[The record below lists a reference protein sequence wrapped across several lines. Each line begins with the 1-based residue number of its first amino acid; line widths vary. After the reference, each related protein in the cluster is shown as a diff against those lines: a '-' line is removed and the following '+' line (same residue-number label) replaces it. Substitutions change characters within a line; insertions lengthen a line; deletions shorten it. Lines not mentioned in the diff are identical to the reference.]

1 MAISGRHCPSERA
14 IVKTAT
20 APDLSLRGGHRP
32 TWQSREGTAFRNE
45 PSSKRQPPPT
55 CHCEEAQPTWQS
67 REGTSS
73 SYKVPIKTYQ
83 PIASVAALTAQPL
96 AALPPYGCG
105 VPLAGSERLAGWQY
119 SGHVFYGIRPPSLSF
134 RGAKRRGNLKQA
146 LTISPGLSCVPG
158 VYCEIAAAPAEPRN
172 DKSDSLLHPEGRKG
186 KPESAFL
193 PCHSEERS
201 DVGISCRQLRFRR
214 WLSYDPTGCCEIATA
229 PAEPR
234 NDKPESRCGRRAASS
249 NPYAIS
255 GNCYISHSA
264 DRSTH
269 LGFIVATS
277 ASFRLRD
284 QPLICFSRSIA
295 ALTSG
300 VVSK

>member
-1 MAISGRHCPSERA
+1 M
-14 IVKTAT
+14 
-20 APDLSLRGGHRP
+20 SLRGGRSP
-32 TWQSREGTAFRNE
+32 TWQSREGTAVRNE

-119 SGHVFYGIRPPSLSF
+119 SGHVFYGMRPPSLSF

-172 DKSDSLLHPEGRKG
+172 DKSGGFPHPEGR
-186 KPESAFL
+186 
-193 PCHSEERS
+193 
-201 DVGISCRQLRFRR
+201 
-214 WLSYDPTGCCEIATA
+214 
-229 PAEPR
+229 
-234 NDKPESRCGRRAASS
+234 NDKSENRCGRRAASA

-255 GNCYISHSA
+255 GNCYISQSA
-264 DRSTH
+264 DKSTH
-269 LGFIVATS
+269 LGFIVAIS
-277 ASFRLRD
+277 ASFLLRD
-284 QPLICFSRSIA
+284 QLFICFSRSIA

>member
-1 MAISGRHCPSERA
+1 MTNLRTGAVGGAISGRHCLSERA

-20 APDLSLRGGHRP
+20 APDLSLRGGR
-32 TWQSREGTAFRNE
+32 R
-45 PSSKRQPPPT
+45 
-55 CHCEEAQPTWQS
+55 PTWQS

-119 SGHVFYGIRPPSLSF
+119 SGHVFYGMRPPSLSF

-172 DKSDSLLHPEGRKG
+172 DKSGEYGG
-186 KPESAFL
+186 
-193 PCHSEERS
+193 
-201 DVGISCRQLRFRR
+201 
-214 WLSYDPTGCCEIATA
+214 A
-229 PAEPR
+229 PAPFCR
-234 NDKPESRCGRRAASS
+234 
-249 NPYAIS
+249 
-255 GNCYISHSA
+255 
-264 DRSTH
+264 
-269 LGFIVATS
+269 
-277 ASFRLRD
+277 
-284 QPLICFSRSIA
+284 
-295 ALTSG
+295 
-300 VVSK
+300 

>member
-1 MAISGRHCPSERA
+1 MPSERGCRVPVVRCRGA
-14 IVKTAT
+14 VCPSRRNAADPYRLPAKT
-20 APDLSLRGGHRP
+20 H
-32 TWQSREGTAFRNE
+32 
-45 PSSKRQPPPT
+45 
-55 CHCEEAQPTWQS
+55 
-67 REGTSS
+67 
-73 SYKVPIKTYQ
+73 Q

-119 SGHVFYGIRPPSLSF
+119 SGHVFYGMRPPSLSF

-172 DKSDSLLHPEGRKG
+172 DKSGGFPHPEGR
-186 KPESAFL
+186 
-193 PCHSEERS
+193 
-201 DVGISCRQLRFRR
+201 
-214 WLSYDPTGCCEIATA
+214 
-229 PAEPR
+229 
-234 NDKPESRCGRRAASS
+234 NDKSENRCGRRAASA

-255 GNCYISHSA
+255 GNCYISQSA
-264 DRSTH
+264 DKSTH
-269 LGFIVATS
+269 LGFIVAIS
-277 ASFRLRD
+277 ASFLLRD
-284 QPLICFSRSIA
+284 QLFICFSRSIA